1 MLIDLQTDLK
11 SLRFG
16 NDRPGGGNSGQPFI
30 QTPIPDQ
37 VPPVS
42 AVGDL
47 YNISTVGPTIPI
59 QGLADTQRIA
69 RFLKSPAGQMFIERQ
84 QYLQLA
90 NPDIQ
95 SGKEVAIGGP
105 VELGFLGATRIY
117 NGSNT
122 LAQVSVQGSGYHFDR
137 HGYTPVNSYR
147 STYDYVVTPT
157 EGNDNPQRLVTLYNT
172 KIANLQTGTTA
183 QDVNKL
189 NISPNPTLLIQYD
202 GGPNSIGGIGSTVI
216 PRFSNTDLNT
226 TLGSGIGTVSLN
238 NWSPLS
244 KNYSDIASVASL
256 DDHHKYA
263 YAQQYSA
270 SSPLLEKVNNTELLQ
285 TDSTAFAEGST
296 VGTVNPTNIWDA
308 WDYDQIRSVK
318 SKNTTN
324 SIREDFRLQL
334 KGIAST
340 KGYSGASDTSGS
352 LESRYGIGKP
362 GGRSI
367 KQRVD
372 YTSIYEQGED
382 KINHLDIN
390 QTEDRGKPVE
400 DLITFRFDTIEIES
414 TGQDSGAQ
422 GSTALVFRAFLT
434 GLTDNHSADYSSF
447 RYVGRGDNFYAYN
460 GFTRIVSFNFK
471 IAAQSRSEMRPLY
484 RKLNYLVSQLY
495 PDYQGFTRRDKS
507 VLGSGFMRA
516 PLLKVTIGDYIAGQP
531 GFLTSMNIAVPD
543 ASPWEINYERDNGI
557 DGMYQLPHV
566 LDVACQFTPIH
577 DFLPRRSWIPKSNPS
592 NKQQDQ
598 YANITPLITPN
609 VDSNRWNI
617 GKNSQLANF
626 YATPNV

>member
-1 MLIDLQTDLK
+1 M
-11 SLRFG
+11 
-16 NDRPGGGNSGQPFI
+16 
-30 QTPIPDQ
+30 
-37 VPPVS
+37 
-42 AVGDL
+42 
-47 YNISTVGPTIPI
+47 
-59 QGLADTQRIA
+59 
-69 RFLKSPAGQMFIERQ
+69 
-84 QYLQLA
+84 
-90 NPDIQ
+90 
-95 SGKEVAIGGP
+95 
-105 VELGFLGATRIY
+105 
-117 NGSNT
+117 
-122 LAQVSVQGSGYHFDR
+122 
-137 HGYTPVNSYR
+137 
-147 STYDYVVTPT
+147 
-157 EGNDNPQRLVTLYNT
+157 
-172 KIANLQTGTTA
+172 
-183 QDVNKL
+183 
-189 NISPNPTLLIQYD
+189 
-202 GGPNSIGGIGSTVI
+202 
-216 PRFSNTDLNT
+216 
-226 TLGSGIGTVSLN
+226 
-238 NWSPLS
+238 
-244 KNYSDIASVASL
+244 
-256 DDHHKYA
+256 
-263 YAQQYSA
+263 
-270 SSPLLEKVNNTELLQ
+270 
-285 TDSTAFAEGST
+285 
-296 VGTVNPTNIWDA
+296 
-308 WDYDQIRSVK
+308 
-318 SKNTTN
+318 
-324 SIREDFRLQL
+324 
-334 KGIAST
+334 
-340 KGYSGASDTSGS
+340 
-352 LESRYGIGKP
+352 
-362 GGRSI
+362 
-367 KQRVD
+367 
-372 YTSIYEQGED
+372 
-382 KINHLDIN
+382 DIN